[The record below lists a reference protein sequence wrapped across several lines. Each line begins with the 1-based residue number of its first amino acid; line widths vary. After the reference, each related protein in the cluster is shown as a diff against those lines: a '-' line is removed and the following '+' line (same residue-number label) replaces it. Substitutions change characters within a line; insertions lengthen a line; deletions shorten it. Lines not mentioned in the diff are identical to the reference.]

1 MVLLRQFVD
10 LLGQVHDGIL
20 VLNSFARDDEPMD
33 LLGESSEVGE
43 EMQVRLDGGD
53 VILGEGLEDVS
64 LLLLVVSTGEFLHD
78 VEDGFVTEGSLVAVV
93 VFACA
98 ESSLHLVDSHCR
110 QILLGEEFHV
120 SQHAH
125 VAFLES
131 GPVVSISGR
140 DLLVS
145 VVSHLP
151 LVFLAF
157 SEMRHL
163 IFTLSFLDL
172 ELFACLS
179 SLSFEFME
187 SCFER
192 ANDVAKIS
200 TDGTTATATT
210 SGCVFPDVMAFFFVV
225 FSQFLVLVDLVF
237 KGFYDRCDGVV
248 GSVKVL
254 KLH

>member
-64 LLLLVVSTGEFLHD
+64 LLLLVVSTSEFLHD
-78 VEDGFVTEGSLVAVV
+78 VEDGFVTESTLVAVV

-98 ESSLHLVDSHCR
+98 ESSLHLVDIHVP
-110 QILLGEEFHV
+110 QVFILGEEFHV

-125 VAFLES
+125 VAFLEK

-172 ELFACLS
+172 ELFACRI
-179 SLSFEFME
+179 SLVLEFME

-192 ANDVAKIS
+192 ANDVVKIS
-200 TDGTTATATT
+200 TGTTATTST
-210 SGCVFPDVMAFFFVV
+210 SGCVFPDVMAFFFVS